1 MNLYNSFLYFIIFVK
16 LLYVITT
23 LLQLTQLFN
32 FKFFSDKFYK
42 SNDENKEKTENLYIF
57 LMSILIIIIF
67 NNRTKYTYKFRR
79 LELEL
84 LFVFGVVL
92 SIKLFVDWLKKY
104 KVSNK
109 KGNKIQD
116 LLESII
122 EFIMPFVKSA

>member
-23 LLQLTQLFN
+23 LLQLTKLFN
-32 FKFFSDKFYK
+32 LNLFSDKFYK
-42 SNDENKEKTENLYIF
+42 KNDENKEKTENLYIF